1 MVHKGV
7 TEQKCYVPT
16 KMFLQNL
23 KSLIKP
29 CLVLTDWLIKI
40 ACPLPGSFLI

>member
-1 MVHKGV
+1 MVYKGM
-7 TEQKCYVPT
+7 TERKGSVPT
-16 KMFLQNL
+16 KIFLQNL

-29 CLVLTDWLIKI
+29 CLVLTDQLIKI